1 MQTIF
6 FDTTHS
12 AKRPQKVYNKA
23 IPNKKVMN
31 IRTVLTVSV
40 AAIVL
45 ATGSV
50 ANAQNNRKNAPQRSV
65 YQVNSLDVM
74 YYEDDYESVGAA
86 DYTPYES
93 RRATTKSSDNRTTAT
108 TIKNNDT
115 SRYKRTEHYLKK
127 KMFEKMENE
136 YNDDE
141 SDPGAE
147 SEMDILY
154 ASFDTNAIHYSSAL
168 NLKTD
173 TNVVLHLL
181 SGNKAKFVCPL
192 TDFHISSRFGPR
204 RRRFHYGIDLAM
216 PTGTPVYAAFDGKV
230 RVAKRNK
237 SYGNLIVIRHNNGLE
252 TYYAHLSKIE
262 VQSGQE
268 VKAGDQ
274 IGLVG
279 NTGRSFGSHLH
290 FETRYLGS
298 AMNPEAVVDFSEKKL
313 VSEDL
318 AINSTLFRHKN
329 SNAQIARSSAAKSGG
344 KYHTVRKGDTLGAIA
359 ARNHTSVK
367 RLCQLNG
374 IRRTSTLRLG
384 QKIRV
389 R

>member
-1 MQTIF
+1 MF
-6 FDTTHS
+6 PP
-12 AKRPQKVYNKA
+12 KRQNRHKIVKQ
-23 IPNKKVMN
+23 IVMN
-31 IRTVLTVSV
+31 IKTVLIATLSLMVTATCNV
-40 AAIVL
+40 AK
-45 ATGSV
+45 
-50 ANAQNNRKNAPQRSV
+50 AQNNNKKHSATSV
-65 YQVNSLDVM
+65 YQVNRLDVV
-74 YYEDDYESVGAA
+74 YNEDGYDNVSPDNTTATE
-86 DYTPYES
+86 T
-93 RRATTKSSDNRTTAT
+93 RRATITDRTTSRTVAS
-108 TIKNNDT
+108 T
-115 SRYKRTEHYLKK
+115 SRKADTTRSKRTEHYIIKK
-127 KMFEKMENE
+127 YFEQLENE
-136 YNDDE
+136 NNGEE
-141 SDPGAE
+141 SDPGVE

-154 ASFDTNAIHYSSAL
+154 ASFDTNAIHYSSSL
-168 NLKTD
+168 NLNTD

-252 TYYAHLSKIE
+252 TYYAHLSHIDVK
-262 VQSGQE
+262 SGQD

-318 AINSTLFRHKN
+318 AINSSLFRHKN
-329 SNAQIARSSAAKSGG
+329 SSAQYARNSAAKTTGG

-359 ARNHTSVK
+359 SRNHTTVK

-374 IRRTSTLRLG
+374 IRQNSTLRLG

>member
-1 MQTIF
+1 MII
-6 FDTTHS
+6 S
-12 AKRPQKVYNKA
+12 A
-23 IPNKKVMN
+23 
-31 IRTVLTVSV
+31 S
-40 AAIVL
+40 VL
-45 ATGSV
+45 ATFFSGA
-50 ANAQNNRKNAPQRSV
+50 ANAQNNNTQRSV
-65 YQVNSLDVM
+65 YQVNNLDIM
-74 YYEDDYESVGAA
+74 YFDDDFDNLNIETTTQASGYVTNNQNSYE
-86 DYTPYES
+86 
-93 RRATTKSSDNRTTAT
+93 RTSNYAR
-108 TIKNNDT
+108 KNDT
-115 SRYKRTEHYLKK
+115 ARYKRTEHYLKK
-127 KMFEKMENE
+127 KFFEDLEKELDDNEN
-136 YNDDE
+136 
-141 SDPGAE
+141 DPGVE

-154 ASFDTNAIHYSSAL
+154 ASFDTSAIHYPKSFNPDS
-168 NLKTD
+168 
-173 TNVVLHLL
+173 NVVLPLVN
-181 SGNKAKFVCPL
+181 GKRGKFVCPL

-216 PTGTPVYAAFDGKV
+216 PTGTPVYSAFDGTI

-237 SYGNLIVIRHNNGLE
+237 SYGNLVVIRHDNNIE
-252 TYYAHLSKIE
+252 TYYAHLSRID
-262 VQSGQE
+262 VRPGQH

-298 AMNPEAVVDFSEKKL
+298 AMNPEALVDFEAKKL
-313 VSEDL
+313 VCDTL
-318 AINSTLFRHKN
+318 NVNSSLFRHKN
-329 SNAQIARSSAAKSGG
+329 SNAQYARNSAAKRGG

-374 IRRTSTLRLG
+374 IRQSSTLRLG